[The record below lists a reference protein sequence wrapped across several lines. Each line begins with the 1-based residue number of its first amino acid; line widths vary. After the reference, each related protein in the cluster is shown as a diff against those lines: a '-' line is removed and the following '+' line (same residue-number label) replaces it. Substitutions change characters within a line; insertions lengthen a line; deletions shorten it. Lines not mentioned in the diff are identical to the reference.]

1 MVFVLTLSLVSSS
14 ISAAAQ
20 EITGAAGSQT
30 EQGAA
35 DIQSESRAEN
45 PEEMPS
51 SGEQGSTSDNV
62 QSPYVSNEINR
73 ISVAGERSAD
83 QAADTS
89 QGVIADQPQS
99 GSGEEN
105 TDQPQ
110 AVSGEGSADQSQTGS
125 REENTDQSQ
134 AGSGEGNTDQS
145 QAVSKIGRAPC
156 RERVCPYV

>member
-1 MVFVLTLSLVSSS
+1 MRKRKLLERIMVFVLTLSLVSSS

-73 ISVAGERSAD
+73 ISVAGERTAD

-99 GSGEEN
+99 GSGEE
-105 TDQPQ
+105 T
-110 AVSGEGSADQSQTGS
+110 QT
-125 REENTDQSQ
+125 EE
-134 AGSGEGNTDQS
+134 
-145 QAVSKIGRAPC
+145 
-156 RERVCPYV
+156 